1 MIVTKPVDVPGPA
14 RRQAGVARG
23 AAVSYASALL
33 HRSSCQTG
41 AAAAPQAADPHPP
54 SHLDALRPQP
64 QKKPEQPMPPQ
75 QQRPQA
81 VLQWPSLGRQ
91 SQEPSQAQS
100 AAQGAVQAVRQAE
113 SQERSQA
120 VGPQPVKKQQ
130 VKAWGR
136 NAPRP
141 EAQEKALEPQPQPQP
156 QPHQQKQQQPSQ
168 RQSQQSQPKPKPKA
182 QPSQRGVEQASDH
195 EFDFDDVFGP
205 SPASSG
211 RLSSSSSLDS
221 SHDASSGRLAT
232 ASGRNLRTVAEM
244 DEDDLASWMADE
256 QLADRAAGMAGEEP
270 PEVITHRSHSLVG
283 PAPITP
289 RQSVARSSSRRS
301 SLDEPDSAR
310 PSLMGT
316 SPCVRSMESPRKAVA
331 RAMLDAGMAADGREG
346 AAAAAAEAGA
356 GSEGGRDSDARG
368 AMEAR
373 EEGGA
378 AEKDKVG
385 PEDFELLRVV
395 GQGAFG
401 KVFQVRRGKV
411 FQVQHRWTGEIFA
424 MKVMKKQ
431 RILERNQRD
440 YMQAEREILTKVV
453 HPFVVQLQYSFQT
466 SAKLYLILDFI
477 NGGHLFF
484 QLYRHGTFSEDLA
497 RIYTAE
503 LVLAVGHLHSRGI
516 MHRDLKP
523 ENILLDSDGHIKLT
537 DFGLAKEVTESDARS
552 NSLCGTM
559 EYMAPE
565 IIQAHGHGFPADW
578 WSIGVLLFEMLTGQP
593 PFSGGNRQKLQ
604 QRIVKE
610 KVKLPQYLTS
620 EAHSL
625 LRGLLQKDP
634 AKRLGSGPRG
644 VEEIRGHK
652 WFRGVHWG
660 RLEAREVVPL
670 FRPTVTGGKRCT
682 ANFDKMWTQMPVHDS
697 PAGTPTMHG
706 ADALFRN
713 YTFTAAPPALSTVD
727 SDSDGEVGSGES
739 EESEEGEEEGEGGE
753 GEEQVVERQ

>member
-1 MIVTKPVDVPGPA
+1 MIVTEPVDVPGPT

-23 AAVSYASALL
+23 AGISYASALL
-33 HRSSCQTG
+33 HRSACQSG
-41 AAAAPQAADPHPP
+41 VAPAPKAADPIPP
-54 SHLDALRPQP
+54 SRPEATRPQP
-64 QKKPEQPMPPQ
+64 QKKQQRHMAPQ
-75 QQRPQA
+75 QLQQA
-81 VLQWPSLGRQ
+81 APQWPVLGRR
-91 SQEPSQAQS
+91 SQESSQAQAAPQD
-100 AAQGAVQAVRQAE
+100 AAQALSQEGSQAVRL
-113 SQERSQA
+113 
-120 VGPQPVKKQQ
+120 QPGKKQQ
-130 VKAWGR
+130 GNAWGLR
-136 NAPRP
+136 AAPGTEARQKQSLQSQPQHPPQPPPQPTQQQSQQPQPRP
-141 EAQEKALEPQPQPQP
+141 EPKS
-156 QPHQQKQQQPSQ
+156 QPSQ
-168 RQSQQSQPKPKPKA
+168 RA
-182 QPSQRGVEQASDH
+182 VEQSSDH

-244 DEDDLASWMADE
+244 DEDDLAGWMADE
-256 QLADRAAGMAGEEP
+256 QLPDLAAGIPGDEP
-270 PEVITHRSHSLVG
+270 PEIITHRSHSLVG
-283 PAPITP
+283 PAAITP
-289 RQSVARSSSRRS
+289 RQSVARSNSRRS

-316 SPCVRSMESPRKAVA
+316 SPSMRQCSLESPRKAVA
-331 RAMLDAGMAADGREG
+331 RAMLEAGMAAEGRG
-346 AAAAAAEAGA
+346 GTAAEAAVAVVGA
-356 GSEGGRDSDARG
+356 EGGRESDATG
-368 AMEAR
+368 AVEPETEIAT
-373 EEGGA
+373 
-378 AEKDKVG
+378 EKADRIG

-401 KVFQVRRGKV
+401 KVFQV
-411 FQVQHRWTGEIFA
+411 QQRWTGEIFA
-424 MKVMKKQ
+424 MKVMKKH
-431 RILERNQRD
+431 RILERNQGD
-440 YMQAEREILTKVV
+440 YMRAEREILTKVV
-453 HPFVVQLQYSFQT
+453 HPFIVQLQYSFQT

-537 DFGLAKEVTESDARS
+537 DFGLAKEVRASDARS

-578 WSIGVLLFEMLTGQP
+578 WSIGILLYEMLTGQP

-610 KVKLPQYLTS
+610 KVKLPNYLTS

-644 VEEIRGHK
+644 VEEIRAHK
-652 WFRGVHWG
+652 WFKGVHWQ
-660 RLEAREVVPL
+660 RLEARQVQPL
-670 FRPTVTGGKRCT
+670 FLPAVTGGKRCT
-682 ANFDKMWTQMPVHDS
+682 ANFDTVWTQMPVHDS
-697 PAGTPTMHG
+697 PAGTPTMGG
-706 ADALFRN
+706 ADAFFRN
-713 YTFTAAPPALSTVD
+713 YTFIASHAALSTVD
-727 SDSDGEVGSGES
+727 SDSDGEVGSGGS
-739 EESEEGEEEGEGGE
+739 EERDEEEEEEEEGGE
-753 GEEQVVERQ
+753 GGKGEEEVVERQ

>member
-1 MIVTKPVDVPGPA
+1 MIVTQPVDVPGPA
-14 RRQAGVARG
+14 RRQVGVARG

-33 HRSSCQTG
+33 HRSSCDTG
-41 AAAAPQAADPHPP
+41 VAAAPKAAEPHPP

-64 QKKPEQPMPPQ
+64 QKKPERHMPTQQQQPPQ
-75 QQRPQA
+75 A
-81 VLQWPSLGRQ
+81 LLQWPALGRQ
-91 SQEPSQAQS
+91 SQEPSQAQPG
-100 AAQGAVQAVRQAE
+100 AQGAVQAVRQANP
-113 SQERSQA
+113 QEGSQA
-120 VGPQPVKKQQ
+120 IGPQP
-130 VKAWGR
+130 
-136 NAPRP
+136 
-141 EAQEKALEPQPQPQP
+141 
-156 QPHQQKQQQPSQ
+156 
-168 RQSQQSQPKPKPKA
+168 
-182 QPSQRGVEQASDH
+182 PSQRGGEQATDH

-205 SPASSG
+205 SPASSR
-211 RLSSSSSLDS
+211 RLSSSTSLDS

-244 DEDDLASWMADE
+244 DEDDVASWMADE
-256 QLADRAAGMAGEEP
+256 QLADRAAGEEP

-283 PAPITP
+283 PAAITP

-331 RAMLDAGMAADGREG
+331 RAMLNAGMAADEREEAAT
-346 AAAAAAEAGA
+346 AAAVSGA
-356 GSEGGRDSDARG
+356 GSEGGRDSDASG
-368 AMEAR
+368 AIEAR
-373 EEGGA
+373 R
-378 AEKDKVG
+378 VG

-395 GQGAFG
+395 GQGAF
-401 KVFQVRRGKV
+401 GKV

-431 RILERNQRD
+431 RILERNQGD
-440 YMQAEREILTKVV
+440 YMQAERDILTKVV

-537 DFGLAKEVTESDARS
+537 DFGLAKEVRESDARS

-620 EAHSL
+620 DAHSL

-652 WFRGVHWG
+652 WFRGVHWR
-660 RLEAREVVPL
+660 RLEALEVVPL

-682 ANFDKMWTQMPVHDS
+682 ANFDEMWTQMPVHDS

-706 ADALFRN
+706 ADAFFRN

-739 EESEEGEEEGEGGE
+739 EESEGEEGDGSE
-753 GEEQVVERQ
+753 GEEQVVEG